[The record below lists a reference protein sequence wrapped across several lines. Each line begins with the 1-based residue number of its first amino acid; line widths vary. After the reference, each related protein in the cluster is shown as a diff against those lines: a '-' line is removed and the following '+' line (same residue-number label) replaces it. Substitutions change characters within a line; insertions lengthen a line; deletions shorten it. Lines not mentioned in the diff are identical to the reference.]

1 MAAEVDFT
9 KDVGVDSNGAAGK
22 SGDFKAN
29 EPNEDRK
36 LFIGG
41 LSWET
46 REDHLKEYFGKFG
59 TVEKVELKLDPMT
72 GRSRG
77 FAFVVY
83 DDKAPIQKVMDA
95 GDHAINSKKVD
106 VKRAKGRTGK
116 LFVGGLKAEMTDDD
130 IKAAFGK
137 FGNIVEYEMPMD
149 KMKKQRKGFGFITFE
164 KEETMKELLK
174 KGHVEIGE
182 HKVDLRKAA
191 PKNAQGFAGGA
202 GAGGGGYG
210 GYGGGFGGYGNGYG
224 PQGGGDFYGSYGA
237 GGGYDYSGGYGGG
250 WGGYGGG
257 WGAGGG
263 GYGGGGKMTRPRR
276 GRGGGAPY

>member
-9 KDVGVDSNGAAGK
+9 QDVQSNGAKTHEA
-22 SGDFKAN
+22 
-29 EPNEDRK
+29 NEDRK

-46 REDHLKEYFGKFG
+46 QEKDLKEYFGKFG
-59 TVEKVELKLDPMT
+59 TVEKVELKLDAMT

-83 DDKAPIQKVMDA
+83 EDKDPIAKVMEA

-116 LFVGGLKAEMTDDD
+116 LFVGGLKAEMSDDD

-137 FGNIVEYEMPMD
+137 FGTIVEYEMPMD
-149 KMKKQRKGFGFITFE
+149 KVKKTRKGFGFITFE

-174 KGHVEIGE
+174 QGHVEIGE

-191 PKNAQGFAGGA
+191 PKNAQNFGGA
-202 GAGGGGYG
+202 PG
-210 GYGGGFGGYGNGYG
+210 GGGFGGYGGGASGFGNGYG
-224 PQGGGDFYGSYGA
+224 PQGGGDFYGGYGGYGA
-237 GGGYDYSGGYGGG
+237 AAGGYDYYGGGAGWGGYSGGYSGGYGGG
-250 WGGYGGG
+250 KMRGG
-257 WGAGGG
+257 
-263 GYGGGGKMTRPRR
+263 RR
-276 GRGGGAPY
+276 GGRGGPY

>member
-9 KDVGVDSNGAAGK
+9 KDVGVESNGANAAAGGAA
-22 SGDFKAN
+22 GDFNNKSN

-46 REDHLKEYFGKFG
+46 RENHLKEYFGKFG
-59 TVEKVELKLDPMT
+59 AVEKVELKLDAMT

-83 DDKAPIQKVMDA
+83 EDKEPIQKVMDA

-130 IKAAFGK
+130 IKEAFGK
-137 FGNIVEYEMPMD
+137 FGTIVEFEMPMD
-149 KMKKQRKGFGFITFE
+149 KVKKTRKGFGFITFE

-191 PKNAQGFAGGA
+191 PKQMQQFGG
-202 GAGGGGYG
+202 GGGGGYG
-210 GYGGGFGGYGNGYG
+210 GYAGGYGNGYG
-224 PQGGGDFYGSYGA
+224 QGAGDYGYGGYGAAGYDYYGGSAAWGSYGA
-237 GGGYDYSGGYGGG
+237 A
-250 WGGYGGG
+250 G
-257 WGAGGG
+257 WGANGGS
-263 GYGGGGKMTRPRR
+263 YGAGGKMTRPRR